1 MNARGCVVSD
11 QSFPQIS
18 FEPITR
24 SELNACLIAWKHRMG
39 ALRRPIAGWNH
50 GLRCDGRLLAV
61 VATDSLIAPRVA
73 GLTRRDAVELS
84 RLCAARADLCRV
96 ALRLWRVFLFEE
108 LAALRGYGWAVSYQ
122 DAVMHSGNLYRF
134 DGWTRFG
141 VSRSGKDARS
151 GRQGRSKAI
160 WGWCGVE
167 RQRPAQDTQ
176 YLSGSL
182 LDRVPCLRAGT
193 AAADGDERGRGG

>member
-1 MNARGCVVSD
+1 MSD
-11 QSFPQIS
+11 PSFPQIS
-18 FEPITR
+18 FEPISR

-73 GLTRRDAVELS
+73 GLARRDAVELS

-96 ALRLWRVFLFEE
+96 ALRHWRVFVFEE
-108 LAALRGYGWAVSYQ
+108 LAALRGYRWAVSYQ
-122 DAVMHSGNLYRF
+122 DAALHSGNLYRF
-134 DGWTRFG
+134 DGWTRLG
-141 VSRSGKDARS
+141 TSRSGKDPRS
-151 GRQGRSKAI
+151 GRHGRSKVI
-160 WGWCGVE
+160 WGWHGVD
-167 RQRPAQDTQ
+167 RQLPALEPQD
-176 YLSGSL
+176 LRGSL

-193 AAADGDERGRGG
+193 SAADAG